1 MNRKGILRILGIVLI
16 LVVSIGLDRVTK
28 IYVREH
34 IHISD
39 NIFVI
44 KNFFTIL
51 HAENT
56 GAFLSLGD
64 SLQNPWKFILLSLL
78 PLLALTF
85 GIFYVMLKPSIGK
98 LTTIGIVLV
107 IAGGAGN
114 LYDRML
120 YGSVTDFMHMNFKIF
135 QTGVFNVADVS
146 IMIGMGLILLESWQ
160 KDRDAKRKK
169 LAADAAETSPA

>member
-16 LVVSIGLDRVTK
+16 LVLSIGLDRVTK

-78 PLLALTF
+78 PLLALAF
-85 GIFYVMLKPSIGK
+85 GVFYVMLKPSIGK
-98 LTTIGIVLV
+98 LTTTGIVLV

-120 YGSVTDFMHMNFKIF
+120 YGSVTDFMHMNFGIF

-146 IMIGMGLILLESWQ
+146 IMVGMGLILLESWQ
-160 KDRDAKRKK
+160 KDRDVKRKK

>member
-16 LVVSIGLDRVTK
+16 LVVSIGLDRVSK

-78 PLLALTF
+78 PLLALAF
-85 GIFYVMLKPSIGK
+85 GVFYVMFKPSIGK

-120 YGSVTDFMHMNFKIF
+120 YGSVTDFMHMNFHIF

-169 LAADAAETSPA
+169 LTTDPETSPA

>member
-16 LVVSIGLDRVTK
+16 LVVSIALDRVSK

-78 PLLALTF
+78 PLLALAF
-85 GIFYVMLKPSIGK
+85 GVFYVMFKPSIGK

-120 YGSVTDFMHMNFKIF
+120 YGSVTDFMHMNFGIF

-169 LAADAAETSPA
+169 LATDPETSPA

>member
-16 LVVSIGLDRVTK
+16 LVVSIGLDRVSK

-78 PLLALTF
+78 PLLALAF
-85 GIFYVMLKPSIGK
+85 GVFYVMFKPSIGK

-120 YGSVTDFMHMNFKIF
+120 YGSVTDFMHMNFGIF

-169 LAADAAETSPA
+169 LAADPETSPA

>member
-78 PLLALTF
+78 PLLALAF
-85 GIFYVMLKPSIGK
+85 GVFYVMLKPSIGK
-98 LTTIGIVLV
+98 LTTTGIVLV

-146 IMIGMGLILLESWQ
+146 IMTGMGLILLESWQ

>member
-1 MNRKGILRILGIVLI
+1 MNRKGISRILGIVLI
-16 LVVSIGLDRVTK
+16 LVLSIALDRVTK
-28 IYVREH
+28 IYIREH

-78 PLLALTF
+78 PLLALAF
-85 GIFYVMLKPSIGK
+85 GVFYVMLKPSIGK

-120 YGSVTDFMHMNFKIF
+120 YGSVTDFMHMNFGIF

-160 KDRDAKRKK
+160 KDRKAKKEQSTPDAET
-169 LAADAAETSPA
+169 LAA

>member
-1 MNRKGILRILGIVLI
+1 MNRKGISRILGIVLI
-16 LVVSIGLDRVTK
+16 LVLSIALDRVTK
-28 IYVREH
+28 IYIREH

-51 HAENT
+51 HAENS

-78 PLLALTF
+78 PLLALAF
-85 GIFYVMLKPSIGK
+85 GVFYVMLKPLIGK

-120 YGSVTDFMHMNFKIF
+120 YGSVTDFMHMNFGIF

-160 KDRDAKRKK
+160 KDRKAKKEQNAPDTET
-169 LAADAAETSPA
+169 LAA

>member
-16 LVVSIGLDRVTK
+16 LIVSIGLDRVTK

-78 PLLALTF
+78 PLLALAF
-85 GIFYVMLKPSIGK
+85 GVFYVMFKPLIGK

-120 YGSVTDFMHMNFKIF
+120 YGSVTDFMHMNFGIF

-160 KDRDAKRKK
+160 KDRDTKRKK
-169 LAADAAETSPA
+169 LATDPETSPA

>member
-16 LVVSIGLDRVTK
+16 LVVSIALDRVTK
-28 IYVREH
+28 IYVRNH

-78 PLLALTF
+78 PLLALAF
-85 GIFYVMLKPSIGK
+85 GVFYVMLKPSIGK

-120 YGSVTDFMHMNFKIF
+120 YGSVTDFMHMNFGIF

-160 KDRDAKRKK
+160 KDRKAKKEQGAPDTET
-169 LAADAAETSPA
+169 LAA

>member
-85 GIFYVMLKPSIGK
+85 GVFYVMLKPSIGK

-169 LAADAAETSPA
+169 LAADTAETSPA

>member
-16 LVVSIGLDRVTK
+16 LVLSIGFDRITK

-78 PLLALTF
+78 PLLALAF
-85 GIFYVMLKPSIGK
+85 GVFYVILKPSIGK
-98 LTTIGIVLV
+98 LTTIGIVMV

-120 YGSVTDFMHMNFKIF
+120 YGSVTDFMHMNFVIF

-146 IMIGMGLILLESWQ
+146 IMIGMGLILVESWQ
-160 KDRDAKRKK
+160 KDRDVKRKK
-169 LAADAAETSPA
+169 LATDAKTSPA

>member
-1 MNRKGILRILGIVLI
+1 MNKKGILRILGIVLI
-16 LVVSIGLDRVTK
+16 LVLSIGLDRVTK

-78 PLLALTF
+78 PLLALAF
-85 GIFYVMLKPSIGK
+85 GVFYVMLKPSIGK

-120 YGSVTDFMHMNFKIF
+120 YGSVTDFMHMNFGIF

-160 KDRDAKRKK
+160 KDRKAKKEQGTPDTK
-169 LAADAAETSPA
+169 TLAA